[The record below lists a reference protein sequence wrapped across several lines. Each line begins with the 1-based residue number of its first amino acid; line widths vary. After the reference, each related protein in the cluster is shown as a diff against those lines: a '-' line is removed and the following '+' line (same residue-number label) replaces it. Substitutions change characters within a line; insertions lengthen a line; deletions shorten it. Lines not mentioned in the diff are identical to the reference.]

1 MGLLCCS
8 LCQMDVDYCLA
19 WAHADIGAHAVEL
32 RLDDLLF
39 DLEDLRYFMANRGD
53 CPVVATYRVKDP
65 TEVDTLD
72 LTPDDEDPEPSEVD
86 MAVRLLSAAII
97 AGADYID
104 VDMDFPRAEL
114 KWLMNLAM
122 NYGCKVILSY
132 HNAFGTDST
141 ESLLNTASRCFA
153 LGADIA
159 KIVTTAH
166 HSAESE
172 RVLALYDH
180 YDASRIIAF
189 AMGNEGEQSR
199 YDAFRRGAPLMYCA
213 PRRRL
218 PTADGQPLF
227 YDFIPKSDGS
237 VIGDIEPPCAK
248 SIAIRAIVAAAL
260 TTGVTVLDN
269 VTLCD
274 DIMDAM
280 EVAKQ
285 LYAVVK
291 YDHKNNALTIIGSQ
305 DIRGKGLKVKND
317 ILDVGGCG
325 LLCRICIPLAA
336 LSRTMVMITGRGH
349 MMRRKFSKGCPELT
363 RHGVFVDFSLGRLP
377 VFVYGPLKA
386 GTYNIVSPASSQF
399 ATGLMMALPLVDG
412 GDITIKVRDTAALP
426 HIQVTADIVSRMG
439 IKYDEVSSQDGK
451 AVTYSFSGGQDYR
464 PGRMEIEN
472 DWSIAA
478 LWLTLGLIAGEG
490 GVDNMRVKS
499 LQAENFILDVF
510 ETAGADIERF
520 TDPEMEHFGDS
531 IGYHS
536 ALRTVLAA
544 FECDIAPCP
553 DLLGPLILLAL
564 RCEGESCI
572 HGIRALGGK
581 EKFYADEFSKL
592 GAEISIENDSMYVKG
607 GFNKTLR
614 GMKVSSHGDHRLAMT
629 LLGAQMICSSG
640 RVQVDDIDCI
650 DRSWPEFPLR

>member
-1 MGLLCCS
+1 MGLVCVS

-19 WAHADIGAHAVEL
+19 WATAGIGAHAVEL
-32 RLDDLLF
+32 RLDDLIF
-39 DLEDLRYFMANRGD
+39 DPEDIRYFMASRGD

-65 TEVDTLD
+65 SEVDTLD
-72 LTPDDEDPEPSEVD
+72 LDPDDEDPEPSEVD

-114 KWLMNLAM
+114 RWLMNLAM

-141 ESLLNTASRCFA
+141 ESLLATASRCFA

-159 KIVTTAH
+159 KIITTAH
-166 HSAESE
+166 HSAESD

-180 YDASRIIAF
+180 FDASRLIAF
-189 AMGNEGEQSR
+189 AMGAEGEQSR
-199 YDAFRRGAPLMYCA
+199 YEAFRRGAPLMYCA

-218 PTADGQPLF
+218 PTAEGQPLF
-227 YDFIPKSDGS
+227 YDFIDKENIS
-237 VIGDIEPPCAK
+237 VVGDIEPPCAK

-274 DIMDAM
+274 DVIDAM

-285 LYAVVK
+285 LFASVK
-291 YDHKNNALTIIGSQ
+291 FDHKNSVLTIEGKQ
-305 DIRGKGLKVKND
+305 DIRKNGLKVREN
-317 ILDVGGCG
+317 ILDVGSCG

-336 LSRTMVMITGRGH
+336 LSREMVMITGQGGL
-349 MMRRKFSKGCPELT
+349 MRRKFSKGCPELT
-363 RHGVFVDFSLGRLP
+363 RHGVFVDFTFSHMP
-377 VFVYGPLKA
+377 VFVHGPLNA

-399 ATGLMMALPLVDG
+399 ATGLMMALPLVEEG
-412 GDITIKVRDTAALP
+412 EVTIKVRDTAALP
-426 HIQVTADIVSRMG
+426 HIQVTADVVSRMG
-439 IKYDEVSSQDGK
+439 IKYDEVSSADGK
-451 AVTYSFSGGQDYR
+451 TVTYSFSGGQDYR

-472 DWSIAA
+472 DWGMAA
-478 LWLTLGLIAGEG
+478 LWLAMGLISGES

-520 TDPEMEHFGDS
+520 TDPEMERYGDS

-536 ALRTVLAA
+536 AMRTVMAA

-572 HGIRALGGK
+572 HGILALGGK
-581 EKFYADEFSKL
+581 EKFYAEEFSKL
-592 GAEISIENDSMYVKG
+592 GAEITIENDSMYVKG
-607 GFNKTLR
+607 GFNKALR
-614 GMKVSSHGDHRLAMT
+614 GTRVSSHGDHRLAMT
-629 LLGAQMICSSG
+629 LLCSLKICSG
-640 RVQVDDIDCI
+640 TIQIDDVDCI
-650 DRSWPEFPLR
+650 DRSWPDFPLK